1 MADLDTEYLR
11 RVNIISSAPIPYL
24 RKQALLGTL
33 KSRYETAKSRSQG
46 ASAAPQFPTGEFEV
60 GGRRGMLVPTSATST
75 GALRSRVVFDDELEA
90 QRAQREAAA
99 DSRRLKARTDASRL
113 AEELASQVSIP
124 VLPKTVPEPGMAQP
138 AGTEIPVGGM
148 RPARVSDLLSGSV
161 PNNGVMYFA
170 PLPDGTVPQANVP
183 FPLYRE
189 LIDQVAISRGE
200 EGSPWTRA
208 EREAARRGEIAN
220 LAQEIGVTNPYEI
233 PTAFESVDIASIGR
247 TAPERGLV
255 IDKAGADI
263 PLVES
268 QVIQS
273 PRYTPQQEAALNE
286 LRLQEADLDWQMA
299 GLRQPRQSFPIG
311 LGYPIPPATSDYE
324 RRAAEIRSNIQNER
338 EAITQSAGA
347 LDTTT
352 ALSIFNEALEQT
364 NGDRAKAA
372 ELARQIAKERGYSW

>member
-1 MADLDTEYLR
+1 MAELDTEYLR
-11 RVNIISSAPIPYL
+11 RVNIISSAPIPYQ

-99 DSRRLKARTDASRL
+99 ESRRLKARTDANRL

-138 AGTEIPVGGM
+138 AGTEIHVGGM

-208 EREAARRGEIAN
+208 EREAARRGEMAN

-255 IDKAGADI
+255 IDKVGADI

-286 LRLQEADLDWQMA
+286 LRLQEADLDWQME

-311 LGYPIPPATSDYE
+311 LGYPIPPSTSDYE

-352 ALSIFNEALEQT
+352 ALSIFNEALDQVK
-364 NGDRAKAA
+364 GDRAKAA